1 MRTAQAGRTPVFA
14 HDPHSRIPIPGLNA
28 VALAVERAR
37 NPMRHVCRGAA
48 SAPAGSGRP
57 EAAALPLGMAR
68 SPPPAGTQTT
78 REDGTEDGIGPW
90 ASFERV

>member
-1 MRTAQAGRTPVFA
+1 MRTAQAGRAPVFA
-14 HDPHSRIPIPGLNA
+14 HDPHTRIPIPGLNA

-37 NPMRHVCRGAA
+37 NPMRHACRGGLQRRRL
-48 SAPAGSGRP
+48 PADLRP
-57 EAAALPLGMAR
+57 RLCLLGWHGHR
-68 SPPPAGTQTT
+68 PHRTQTT